1 MEVVKTDSCTKA
13 STYKKM
19 TDETTRLPCST
30 LGAWLP
36 TASTSSTRG
45 GTRLEND
52 DKYDYK
58 KVGKRYTLIL
68 IKQVKY

>member
-1 MEVVKTDSCTKA
+1 
-13 STYKKM
+13 M

-36 TASTSSTRG
+36 TASTSSARG

-58 KVGKRYTLIL
+58 KVGKRKTI
-68 IKQVKY
+68 IFVKQ

>member
-1 MEVVKTDSCTKA
+1 
-13 STYKKM
+13 M

-36 TASTSSTRG
+36 TASTSSARG

-58 KVGKRYTLIL
+58 KVGKRYTIIL
-68 IKQVKY
+68 VKQ

>member
-1 MEVVKTDSCTKA
+1 
-13 STYKKM
+13 M

-58 KVGKRYTLIL
+58 KVGKRYTIIL
-68 IKQVKY
+68 VKQ